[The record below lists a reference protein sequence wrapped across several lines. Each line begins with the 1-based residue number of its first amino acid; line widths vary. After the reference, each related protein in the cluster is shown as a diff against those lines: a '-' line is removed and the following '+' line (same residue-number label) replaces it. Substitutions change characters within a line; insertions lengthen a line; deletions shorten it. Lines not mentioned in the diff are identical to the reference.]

1 MASTDESVSDGSSN
15 IAFVRITLIGAANSG
30 KTSLIN
36 AFVNNVFYT
45 QYQPTKD
52 LTLYY
57 TTLRIPEEDDTPPFN
72 CLLEIED
79 TWACDKIGDEKMEFV
94 YNPWWPSTREDA
106 ITETMEK
113 KDWQLDVKKD
123 KTFMANHGE
132 KRSCLSP
139 FSMSQP
145 PVLET
150 ESYVDPCA
158 VDMEGQRYQPL
169 TRNRMVYFIVFDCNN
184 TESYK
189 IALLQ
194 EKAIYDYLKKKAI
207 NAKPVIFLVA
217 TKIDEDPG
225 SDISEQVLESVAQK
239 STREG
244 VPFEKVS
251 SLKFQGVKRL
261 FRKGVMMAR
270 MNQTLWLLESGIRQ
284 KNDANAEGC
293 GVQ

>member
-1 MASTDESVSDGSSN
+1 MATSDESVSDGSSN
-15 IAFVRITLIGAANSG
+15 MAFVRITLIGAAGSG

-36 AFVNNVFYT
+36 AFVNNVFYS

-57 TTLRIPEEDDTPPFN
+57 TTLRLPEEDDTPPFN

-94 YNPWWPSTREDA
+94 YNPWWPSTKEDA
-106 ITETMEK
+106 MIETMMK
-113 KDWQLDVKKD
+113 KDWQVEQKKD
-123 KTFMANHGE
+123 KTLGE
-132 KRSCLSP
+132 PRTCLSP
-139 FSMSQP
+139 FSMSLP

-150 ESYVDPCA
+150 DTSVDRCA

-169 TRNRMVYFIVFDCNN
+169 TRNRMVYFIVFDCNKS
-184 TESYK
+184 ESYK

-239 STREG
+239 STKEG

-261 FRKGVMMAR
+261 FRKGVTMAR